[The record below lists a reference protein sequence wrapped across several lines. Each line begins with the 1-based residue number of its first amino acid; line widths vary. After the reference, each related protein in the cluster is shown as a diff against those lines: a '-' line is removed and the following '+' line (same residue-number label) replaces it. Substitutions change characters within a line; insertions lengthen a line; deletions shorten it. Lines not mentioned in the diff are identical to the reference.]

1 MKALF
6 LDCDGV
12 INHHA
17 VYAECAKR
25 QGQTKPEDWVDP
37 VCVALVNEIC
47 ARTGAV
53 IVISSSWRNYLKG
66 GEGVRDVLALKGLTA
81 EVVGHTL
88 LLEDRDKL
96 GWYGGTRWNEIEY
109 WLEGHPEVTH
119 WAVLE
124 DAACA
129 LGSSLHGV
137 ACGVLGDLEP
147 GARRRRAGEGG
158 RAGVFARGK
167 FGL

>member
-124 DAACA
+124 DALVDGIPPENLVRTTLK
-129 LGSSLHGV
+129 LGLTRDGV
-137 ACGVLGDLEP
+137 E
-147 GARRRRAGEGG
+147 RAVAIL
-158 RAGVFARGK
+158 AGV
-167 FGL
+167 